1 MSEERSAG
9 GVTTRP
15 KRKNMQKKATQ
26 KKNITPASPSKKK
39 NNVGVKIDK
48 TNRRDSMGGFPSLKS
63 ADSIRLTK
71 AEKRLGKKA
80 SEKFIDVRTG
90 PKPSS
95 PKKKKSGSP
104 KPNSKADTKSTK
116 TNDRSDSKSKKSTK
130 KSPRNGKKKG
140 SSGKSK
146 TRQKTPRRKQRK
158 SKAASKANDSN
169 SNKDSDK
176 ISVEADALDES

>member
-15 KRKNMQKKATQ
+15 KRKNMQKKEGDAEKKYHTHIPIQ
-26 KKNITPASPSKKK
+26 KE

-90 PKPSS
+90 QKPSS
-95 PKKKKSGSP
+95 PKKKKTGSP

-130 KSPRNGKKKG
+130 KSPRNGKKKVAAESQRRG
-140 SSGKSK
+140 KRLPAASSVN
-146 TRQKTPRRKQRK
+146 RKQRQK
-158 SKAASKANDSN
+158 LTTAIAT
-169 SNKDSDK
+169 K
-176 ISVEADALDES
+176 IATRSAQKRMH

>member
-1 MSEERSAG
+1 
-9 GVTTRP
+9 
-15 KRKNMQKKATQ
+15 MQKKATQ
-26 KKNITPASPSKKK
+26 KKTNTPTSPSKKK
-39 NNVGVKIDK
+39 NNIAMKIDK
-48 TNRRDSMGGFPSLKS
+48 GNRRDSMGGFPSLKS

-80 SEKFIDVRTG
+80 SENFIDVKTSQ
-90 PKPSS
+90 KTSS

-140 SSGKSK
+140 SSGKS
-146 TRQKTPRRKQRK
+146 
-158 SKAASKANDSN
+158 N
-169 SNKDSDK
+169 
-176 ISVEADALDES
+176 I